1 MISIKNIKNND
12 EGLEKVHWPSQEEEG
27 ELAVDLYETANELVL
42 KSFIGGVKG
51 EDLDITITN
60 DMITITGKREFDEK
74 EKEIKKF
81 YYQECFWGP
90 FSRSIILP
98 KEIDADKAKAVIKN
112 GLLTIRLPKIE
123 KNKKKTLKI
132 IEEE

>member
-1 MISIKNIKNND
+1 MIPIKNIKNND

-27 ELAVDLYETANELVL
+27 ELAIDLFETENELIL
-42 KSFIGGVKG
+42 KSSIGGVKT

-60 DMITITGKREFDEK
+60 DMITISGKREFPEE

-98 KEIDADKAKAVIKN
+98 KEIDADRAKAVIKN

-123 KNKKKTLKI
+123 KNKKKSLKI
-132 IEEE
+132 LEEE